1 VTVVYLVV
9 LALASIVATIMWRA
23 YKDRYRL
30 DTLALILWAATIM
43 FTVDKAY
50 AYMVEGEEFLSL
62 DSESLLLGVVLVAS
76 AMVLW
81 AFTIVFSRKH

>member
-1 VTVVYLVV
+1 MYLVV
-9 LALASIVATIMWRA
+9 LALASIVATIMWRT
-23 YKDRYRL
+23 YKSRYRL

-76 AMVLW
+76 AIALWVL
-81 AFTIVFSRKH
+81 AIVFSKKH

>member
-9 LALASIVATIMWRA
+9 LALASIVATIMWRT
-23 YKDRYRL
+23 YKGKYRL

-62 DSESLLLGVVLVAS
+62 DSESLLLGAVLVAS
-76 AMVLW
+76 AIALWVL
-81 AFTIVFSRKH
+81 AIVFSKKY

>member
-1 VTVVYLVV
+1 VYLVV

-23 YKDRYRL
+23 YKGRYRL

-50 AYMVEGEEFLSL
+50 AYIVEGEEFLSL
-62 DSESLLLGVVLVAS
+62 DSESLLLGIVLVAS
-76 AMVLW
+76 AIAIWML
-81 AFTIVFSRKH
+81 AIVFSKKH